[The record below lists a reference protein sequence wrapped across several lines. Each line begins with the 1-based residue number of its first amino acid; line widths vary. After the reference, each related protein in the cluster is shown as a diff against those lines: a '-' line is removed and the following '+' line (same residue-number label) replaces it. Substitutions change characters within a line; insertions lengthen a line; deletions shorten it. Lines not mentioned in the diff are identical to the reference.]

1 MKCESV
7 IPLASGTHEKVGRS
21 AAALQGELAEAQ
33 HIAIDAELKE
43 FVAPIGHDFS
53 SSTRAL
59 AESGVTCKVLV
70 LVTQRSSRNFLLD

>member
-59 AESGVTCKVLV
+59 ADGCYL
-70 LVTQRSSRNFLLD
+70 